1 MSLVASPETW
11 PLVGR
16 AGELS
21 MLKSLRDE
29 GRPGAVL
36 SGAAGVGKSRLA
48 REALAAAAERGA
60 LTEWVQATRSAAA
73 VPMGAL
79 AGLLAGGSRSD
90 DPLER
95 MRTAA
100 ETLRE
105 RAGRREVVIG
115 VDDAQLLDPASAALV
130 LHLVTSGTAFVVAT
144 VRTGERPPDAV
155 VSLWKDTGA
164 QRLELG
170 ELGERETRELVESAL
185 GGPVEHRTLQWL
197 YGSSRGN
204 VLYVRELLLGALRVG
219 ALADHDGLWT
229 ASELPPISRSLAE
242 LVEGRMQDLAA
253 EERRAIELIAL
264 GEPLRLD
271 EAEELAG
278 LGALAGAEARGM
290 IAIDS
295 PADGGT
301 VRLSHPMYG
310 EAVRASM
317 PAMRGR
323 ELRIRLAARV
333 QERDSVRPQ
342 EALRIARWLLDAG
355 ETVPPQLLLD
365 AAGAANA
372 AGDADLGAR
381 LAEQAVADG
390 AGARGALL
398 LARAHGLAR
407 RFEAAE
413 AVLASL
419 EGRIEDEELAIDYLE
434 ARVYLLVWHLN
445 RQAELPALLERAERW
460 WPGPEWQRR
469 LDLLRVHV
477 TVLAGDAAE
486 MAAASG
492 RTLADPDLDP
502 VLRHQME
509 PVHASNL
516 YASGRAREG
525 WELACAI
532 RPPVPLRRQSDEVAF
547 AVWHRIA
554 TESGIGWD
562 VLLRELPEMFAQAIA
577 TADDAAAGHAA
588 FALGNLTLR
597 QGRFRDAIRWLTE
610 AELHLAV
617 ADVLDVRPIALA
629 TRARAVAETGDV
641 EGTRAA
647 LEALEEALG
656 GRHLLPARRAH
667 VVQAYAWSAYLDGD
681 HARAQE
687 AYQFAAAE
695 TTAQPPVAAMLLFD
709 SLRVGGSS
717 KRLAGPLRALSD
729 RCDAPLV
736 HVYAEH
742 AAAYGAGDGGALL
755 KVSDAYERIGP
766 LLYAMV
772 SARHAAGCF
781 LREGREDSARRA
793 AARAHALYQPDQ
805 GGQPPSVPGLDGGEV
820 ELTRREAQL
829 AALAAGGL
837 TNAEIAD
844 RLVLSVR
851 TVESHVYRAMHKL
864 GVNDRRQ
871 LPTTQ

>member
-1 MSLVASPETW
+1 M
-11 PLVGR
+11 
-16 AGELS
+16 
-21 MLKSLRDE
+21 
-29 GRPGAVL
+29 
-36 SGAAGVGKSRLA
+36 
-48 REALAAAAERGA
+48 
-60 LTEWVQATRSAAA
+60 
-73 VPMGAL
+73 
-79 AGLLAGGSRSD
+79 
-90 DPLER
+90 
-95 MRTAA
+95 
-100 ETLRE
+100 
-105 RAGRREVVIG
+105 
-115 VDDAQLLDPASAALV
+115 DDAQLLDPASAALV

-390 AGARGALL
+390 AGVRGALL

-445 RQAELPALLERAERW
+445 RQAELPALARARGAVVA
-460 WPGPEWQRR
+460 GPR
-469 LDLLRVHV
+469 
-477 TVLAGDAAE
+477 
-486 MAAASG
+486 MAAAP
-492 RTLADPDLDP
+492 RPA
-502 VLRHQME
+502 
-509 PVHASNL
+509 A
-516 YASGRAREG
+516 RARHRCSPATPRR
-525 WELACAI
+525 W
-532 RPPVPLRRQSDEVAF
+532 RPPQGGRSPIPISTPCCATRWSPCTRATCTPAGAPAKAGSWRARSVRRC
-547 AVWHRIA
+547 RYA
-554 TESGIGWD
+554 TRATRSRSRSGTASRRSPGSRWD

-656 GRHLLPARRAH
+656 GRDLLPARRAH
-667 VVQAYAWSAYLDGD
+667 LVQAYAWSAYLDGD

-772 SARHAAGCF
+772 SARHAAACF

-793 AARAHALYQPDQ
+793 AARAHSLYQPDQ

-829 AALAAGGL
+829 AALAARGL